1 MKQHL
6 RQATLRRFRDKLKG
20 EEEEVECI
28 LTLPPY
34 RSADIPV
41 RSNVLPANGHQNA
54 AELSFV
60 NCCGQECPRSG
71 GSVKMHPWPVTA
83 TFTISFLLSPLSMEN
98 NLVKHP
104 LSCSNKI

>member
-1 MKQHL
+1 MQHFHSQTG
-6 RQATLRRFRDKLKG
+6 RH
-20 EEEEVECI
+20 ECI

-41 RSNVLPANGHQNA
+41 RSNVLPANGQQNA

-71 GSVKMHPWPVTA
+71 GSVKMHPRAEPPFSSQDRLQLSE
-83 TFTISFLLSPLSMEN
+83 TFARVLRGLPA
-98 NLVKHP
+98 
-104 LSCSNKI
+104 